1 MKDKRINAEDVAY
14 WKSSTTSPDT
24 WIDRA
29 KKIIVQAGGIVL
41 ADGFGQD
48 NEGRAAYMLAFSF
61 GDERFKIVW
70 PVLPSKSGNGKAARI
85 QAATCLYHDV
95 KARAVSAKVLGF
107 RAAYLT
113 YWLLPDGRTASEAAS
128 PELMEAMP
136 KLLMAAINNS

>member
-1 MKDKRINAEDVAY
+1 MKDKKIYGEDVAY
-14 WKSSTTSPDT
+14 WKSSSTSPDT
-24 WIDRA
+24 WTDRA
-29 KKIIVQAGGIVL
+29 KKVITQAGGTVL
-41 ADGFGQD
+41 AEGFGQD
-48 NEGRAAYMLAFSF
+48 NVGRAAYMLAFSF
-61 GDERFKIVW
+61 GEERFKIVW
-70 PVLPSKSGNGKAARI
+70 PVLASRAGNGKAARI

-136 KLLMAAINNS
+136 KLLMAGG